1 METISAKMRL
11 MLLMYFNLLA
21 NTLEKYD
28 WYVEAVVTVVET
40 TIVKGSGGGD
50 ESGDKNI
57 EIENENELKFS
68 FFRRAEVI

>member
-40 TIVKGSGGGD
+40 TIVEGSGGGD
-50 ESGDKNI
+50 KSGDKNI

>member
-1 METISAKMRL
+1 MDTISAKMRL

-40 TIVKGSGGGD
+40 TIVEGSGGGD

-68 FFRRAEVI
+68 FFRRAEVL

>member
-40 TIVKGSGGGD
+40 TIVEGSGGGD

>member
-1 METISAKMRL
+1 

-40 TIVKGSGGGD
+40 TIVEGSGGGD

-68 FFRRAEVI
+68 FFRRAEAI

>member
-40 TIVKGSGGGD
+40 TIVEGSGGGD

-68 FFRRAEVI
+68 FFRRAEAI